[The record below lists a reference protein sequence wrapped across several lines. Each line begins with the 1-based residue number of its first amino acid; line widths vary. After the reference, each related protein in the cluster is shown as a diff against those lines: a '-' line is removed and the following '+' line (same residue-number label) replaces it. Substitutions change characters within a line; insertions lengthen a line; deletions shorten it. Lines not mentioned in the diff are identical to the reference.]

1 VSGAVDTFDPIE
13 AARADIAGSKHLI
26 ASVADDLSQHQEW
39 LKNYRVAE
47 KRHARWLQFQEL
59 KYQTELKRRATARAV
74 KRFALGVALLVRS
87 VWLFL
92 VKWTTAFVA
101 WLKPRAHALALTLAR
116 WTAAGLAWTWATAV
130 KIARTLLNATL
141 ATLAW
146 TGTTSRDIALALV
159 RAASI
164 AAAWIGVQSV
174 TFAHALRRLLYRAW
188 LQTLVYARA
197 SRNAASAAL
206 ARTAAESA
214 ALAHPLQRLLYR
226 GWLQTVVF
234 ARASSKATSI
244 ASAWIAVQSVALAHK
259 LQRLLYRAWL
269 EWRVFAR
276 ASLKA
281 ASIAGIWTV
290 VKSAAL
296 AHKLQR
302 LLYRAWV
309 EWRVFTR
316 SAFNMASAESS
327 RAAKRSRI
335 FARGAWRYA
344 VTASSS
350 GWTKTGSLARASLN
364 GIAFAVAK
372 TERLFDKRIVPSHK
386 PMQLEQAATAK
397 AAINGR
403 CTALVCFE
411 PWRARLPALRENLT
425 MPGLSWRLPPRQ
437 EARPPA

>member
-1 VSGAVDTFDPIE
+1 MSGAVDTLDPIE

-26 ASVADDLSQHQEW
+26 ASVAGDLSQHQEW

-101 WLKPRAHALALTLAR
+101 WLKPSSHALALTLAR
-116 WTAAGLAWTWATAV
+116 WTTAGLAWTWATAV

-188 LQTLVYARA
+188 LQTLVYARV

-206 ARTAAESA
+206 AWTAAKSA

-244 ASAWIAVQSVALAHK
+244 ALAYK

-309 EWRVFTR
+309 EWRVFAR

-335 FARGAWRYA
+335 FAHGAWRYA
-344 VTASSS
+344 VAASSS

-364 GIAFAVAK
+364 GIAFAAAK

-411 PWRARLPALRENLT
+411 PWRARLPALRENLAI
-425 MPGLSWRLPPRQ
+425 PGLSWRLPPRQ

>member
-1 VSGAVDTFDPIE
+1 
-13 AARADIAGSKHLI
+13 
-26 ASVADDLSQHQEW
+26 
-39 LKNYRVAE
+39 
-47 KRHARWLQFQEL
+47 
-59 KYQTELKRRATARAV
+59 
-74 KRFALGVALLVRS
+74 
-87 VWLFL
+87 
-92 VKWTTAFVA
+92 
-101 WLKPRAHALALTLAR
+101 
-116 WTAAGLAWTWATAV
+116 
-130 KIARTLLNATL
+130 LLNATL

-206 ARTAAESA
+206 AWTAAKSA
-214 ALAHPLQRLLYR
+214 ALAHLLQRLLYR
-226 GWLQTVVF
+226 GWLQTVVY

-244 ASAWIAVQSVALAHK
+244 ASVWIAVQAVALAHK

-269 EWRVFAR
+269 EWRVFA
-276 ASLKA
+276 
-281 ASIAGIWTV
+281 
-290 VKSAAL
+290 
-296 AHKLQR
+296 
-302 LLYRAWV
+302 
-309 EWRVFTR
+309 R

-344 VTASSS
+344 VAASSS

-364 GIAFAVAK
+364 GIAFAAAK
-372 TERLFDKRIVPSHK
+372 TERLFDKRIVPSPK
-386 PMQLEQAATAK
+386 PMQLGQAPSAK

-403 CTALVCFE
+403 CTALVCIE
-411 PWRARLPALRENLT
+411 PWRARLPALRENLAIS
-425 MPGLSWRLPPRQ
+425 GLSWRLPPRQ
-437 EARPPA
+437 EARPPV

>member
-1 VSGAVDTFDPIE
+1 MSGAVDTFDPIE

-59 KYQTELKRRATARAV
+59 KYQTERKRRATARAV

-101 WLKPRAHALALTLAR
+101 WLKPSSHALALTLAR

-130 KIARTLLNATL
+130 KIARTLLSATL

-244 ASAWIAVQSVALAHK
+244 ALAYK

-309 EWRVFTR
+309 EWRVFAR

-335 FARGAWRYA
+335 FAHGAWRYA
-344 VTASSS
+344 VAASSS

-411 PWRARLPALRENLT
+411 PWRARLPALRQNLA